1 MQRNILMHPS
11 SSSAVIHRRSQTPS
25 LPSILILTTAPDSL
39 PPPPMAR
46 GLFLNYSCVPVGN
59 HISSHCGEYRLPTR
73 KRRTSDAPRNQV
85 RVACSAGSCHGRL
98 RRNHASHIKIRP
110 CVYYIPP
117 CFFFS
122 FFSFLRPSFCH
133 AELIRQHFLWVV

>member
-85 RVACSAGSCHGRL
+85 RVACSGGSCHGRL
-98 RRNHASHIKIRP
+98 RRNHASRIKIRP

-117 CFFFS
+117 WFFFS
-122 FFSFLRPSFCH
+122 PSFLSYGPLF
-133 AELIRQHFLWVV
+133 ATLN

>member
-1 MQRNILMHPS
+1 MRAAGAAKHPHASLILFRSHPS
-11 SSSAVIHRRSQTPS
+11 PV
-25 LPSILILTTAPDSL
+25 LTQHPHFNHGSRFS
-39 PPPPMAR
+39 PPTPMAQ

-73 KRRTSDAPRNQV
+73 KMRTSDAPRYQV
-85 RVACSAGSCHGRL
+85 RVACSGGSCHGRL

-117 CFFFS
+117 WFFFS
-122 FFSFLRPSFCH
+122 PSFLSYSHLF
-133 AELIRQHFLWVV
+133 ATLN